1 MGRLQRERKRKKRIF
16 ISLLLSFV
24 LLIGGF
30 YFTGKIVKPA
40 IESIGEINARA
51 MVVQTVN
58 EVIRDEYTSRGGFE
72 DVLNISTDAVGKVTL
87 VQANS
92 AIMNRISYELA
103 WEIQREIKEIKEEKI
118 LIPIGSIL
126 GNQILS
132 QTGPKVNLKVLPLG
146 ATKIHFNTELTQS
159 GINQT
164 KYKVFLDVVN
174 VVKVIVPFSNKQI
187 QVDTSLLVAEAVIVG
202 DIPESYI
209 IVPKDDIM
217 DAVNP

>member
-1 MGRLQRERKRKKRIF
+1 MSKLQRQRRKKKLIYALMLFCILIF
-16 ISLLLSFV
+16 CCGIFF
-24 LLIGGF
+24 IGKF
-30 YFTGKIVKPA
+30 IKPA

-51 MVVQTVN
+51 MIIQTVN
-58 EVIRDEYTSRGGFE
+58 EVIRQTYGSSEGFE
-72 DVLNISTDAVGKVTL
+72 DILNISTDEMGKVTL

-92 AIMNRISYELA
+92 AAMNKISYDLA
-103 WEIQREIKEIKEEKI
+103 WRIQQQLKEIEEERI
-118 LIPIGSIL
+118 LIPLGSVF

-132 QTGPKVNLKVLPLG
+132 QTGPKVNLKILPLG
-146 ATKIHFNTELTQS
+146 TTKIQFNTELTYS

-174 VVKVIVPFSNKQI
+174 VAKVIVPFSNNQI
-187 QVDTSLLVAEAVIVG
+187 QVATSLLVAEAVIVG

-209 IVPKDDIM
+209 IVPREDIL